1 VSQCSYGPGYTDV
14 DGWSRNTISALC
26 NVVERRRRTDVV
38 DTMRVRGL
46 LAAVVVL
53 VRSLAD
59 VVRSARPPPP
69 YDALTTPVNLTAVRD
84 PVHFYRAMLCIRG
97 TSHGPVSVRLSVRHK
112 SEFY

>member
-1 VSQCSYGPGYTDV
+1 VPFFAGHNDETVVSQCSYGPGYTDV
-14 DGWSRNTISALC
+14 DGWSRNKISALC

-59 VVRSARPPPP
+59 VVRSARSP

-84 PVHFYRAMLCIRG
+84 PVHFLPRDAMHPR
-97 TSHGPVSVRLSVRHK
+97 
-112 SEFY
+112 Y

>member
-1 VSQCSYGPGYTDV
+1 MSQCSYGPGYTDV
-14 DGWSRNTISALC
+14 DGWSRSTISALC

-38 DTMRVRGL
+38 DKMRVRGL

-59 VVRSARPPPP
+59 VVRSTRPPP

-84 PVHFYRAMLCIRG
+84 PVHFLPRDAMHPR
-97 TSHGPVSVRLSVRHK
+97 
-112 SEFY
+112 Y